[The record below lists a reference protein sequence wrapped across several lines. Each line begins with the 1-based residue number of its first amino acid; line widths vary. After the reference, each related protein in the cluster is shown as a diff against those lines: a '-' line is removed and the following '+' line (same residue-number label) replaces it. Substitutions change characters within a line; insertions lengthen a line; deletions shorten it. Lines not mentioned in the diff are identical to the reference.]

1 MFEIVQEPD
10 YGGSMSRT
18 IVFVVLHGEVSQ
30 EDSNQLTER
39 GKEQVFELARSRLVS
54 APSRVYSGSNKASK
68 ATGEIL
74 AKELFSK
81 TQQKDCLKEID
92 LGKKKVD
99 ETLLRELLPQ
109 LWNNPRFEPP
119 SGESLTE
126 AQRRFAVC
134 VNQIAKVHPEHSV
147 AIVAQPI
154 VFNLF
159 YRMVVGGEPQVE
171 DWLYSGFASCATYEY
186 SKDGWTLIMPP
197 ENSFLSEPIDVSSS
211 LPSGLF

>member
-18 IVFVVLHGEVSQ
+18 IVYVVLHGEVSQ
-30 EDSNQLTER
+30 EDHDLLTER

-54 APSRVYSGSNKASK
+54 APSRVYSCSSKAVK
-68 ATGEIL
+68 ATGKIL

-81 TQQKDCLKEID
+81 TQEKDCLKEIN

-99 ETLLRELLPQ
+99 DNLLREVLPQ
-109 LWNNPRFEPP
+109 LWENPGFEPP
-119 SGESLTE
+119 SGESLLE

-134 VNQIAKVHPEHSV
+134 VNQITQVHPESSV

-197 ENSFLSEPIDVSSS
+197 ENSFLSDPTDVSSS